1 MSSYLMTTSTLLR
14 SIVYFV
20 GGGGGRVE
28 SYEYKFSE
36 DGHHL
41 KKPAGGQ
48 EKPESIDSLIEGQVF
63 SLSYGLAQ
71 GVTKRCRLSWLFNSA
86 PSYILAQMRGEGG
99 GAGLR
104 GLSQ

>member
-48 EKPESIDSLIEGQVF
+48 EKPESIERFVEDLAF
-63 SLSYGLAQ
+63 SLSH
-71 GVTKRCRLSWLFNSA
+71 R
-86 PSYILAQMRGEGG
+86 
-99 GAGLR
+99 
-104 GLSQ
+104 